1 MTNPKFSSVL
11 SSYLQAY
18 RKECLLVR
26 RSMQTVDCDLVSFD
40 RFLVKENVIDIHI
53 SNDLFEKWVKS
64 WKDNCTPATIYE
76 RRSRIISLLKYMN
89 EVGVVCDVPR
99 IGKCPQQQFIPCIIS
114 EEEMAHLF
122 QVCDSWRDR
131 CMKPE
136 SALMV
141 MPILLR
147 LLYSTGLRISEALNI
162 RNKDV
167 DFKQRTI
174 RIEKTKNDCER
185 IAPINDSLLN
195 CMIQYLRFRDK
206 LPYDGLDKDDSYF
219 LVNHKG
225 RKLSQQT
232 VLIRFHQMTAKAG
245 IKSHYSKGGVRI
257 HDIRHTACVHVM
269 LKLTREGYDLYN
281 CLPAISAFMGHLSLF
296 STEQYLRF
304 TQEMFPEMLEM
315 TQSVSHPITAI
326 IDHAYNFA
334 DDE

>member
-1 MTNPKFSSVL
+1 M
-11 SSYLQAY
+11 
-18 RKECLLVR
+18 LVR
-26 RSMQTVDCDLVSFD
+26 RSMQQVDCDLASFD
-40 RFLVKENVIDIHI
+40 RFLVEDDIEDIHI
-53 SNDLFEKWVKS
+53 TSDVFEKWVNT
-64 WKDNCTPATIYE
+64 WKDNCSPDTAYS
-76 RRSRIISLLKYMN
+76 RRSRVISLLKYMN
-89 EVGVVCDVPR
+89 EVGVLCDIPR
-99 IGKCPQQQFIPCIIS
+99 LGKCPQQQFIPCIIS
-114 EEEMAHLF
+114 EEEMACLF

-147 LLYSTGLRISEALNI
+147 LLYSTGLRINEAMNI
-162 RNKDV
+162 RNRDV

-174 RIEKTKNDCER
+174 RIEKTKNGCER

-195 CMIQYLRFRDK
+195 CMIQYLRFREK
-206 LPYDGLDKDDSYF
+206 LPYKELDKDDAYF

-225 RKLSQQT
+225 RKLTHPT
-232 VLIRFHQMTAKAG
+232 VLFRFHQMAEKAG
-245 IKSHYSKGGVRI
+245 IKSKSSKGGVRI

-269 LKLTREGYDLYN
+269 LKLTRNGYDLYN

-304 TQEMFPEMLEM
+304 TQEMFPEVLEK
-315 TQSVSHPITAI
+315 TQTVSHPITNI
-326 IDHAYNFA
+326 INHAYNFT

>member
-1 MTNPKFSSVL
+1 MTSPKFTSIQ
-11 SSYLQAY
+11 SSYIQAY

-26 RSMQTVDCDLVSFD
+26 RSMQQVDCDLKCFD
-40 RFLVKENVIDIHI
+40 RFLVEEDIKDIHI
-53 SNDLFEKWVKS
+53 TNEIFEKWVKT
-64 WKDNCTPATIYE
+64 WKDNCTPYTVYV
-76 RRSRIISLLKYMN
+76 RRSRVISLLKYMN

-99 IGKCPQQQFIPCIIS
+99 IGIAPRHQFIPCIIS
-114 EEEMAHLF
+114 EEEMTRIF
-122 QVCDSWRDR
+122 QVCDSWRDK
-131 CMKPE
+131 CMKPD

-147 LLYSTGLRISEALNI
+147 LLYSTGLRISEAMNI

-167 DFKQRTI
+167 DFKQRAI
-174 RIEKTKNDCER
+174 RIEKTKNGCER

-195 CMIQYLRFRDK
+195 CMIQYLRFREM
-206 LPYDGLDKDDSYF
+206 LPYKGLDNDDAYF
-219 LVNHKG
+219 LVNQKG
-225 RKLSQQT
+225 RKLTQPT
-232 VLIRFHQMTAKAG
+232 VLLRFHQITKKEG

-269 LKLTREGYDLYN
+269 LKLTRDGYDLYN

-315 TQSVSHPITAI
+315 TQTVSHPITNI